1 MRHFLGIDVG
11 TSSARAGLFDETGRL
26 LAHAVRELQLWYPEA
41 DYVEQSTDD
50 IWRCIGEATR
60 AVMRETGLPADGVA
74 GIGFDATC
82 SLVVVEADGKPVTI
96 SPSGDP
102 QRNVMVWMDHRAEA
116 EAAAINTTGH
126 PVLRNVG
133 GRISP
138 EMEVPKLLWL
148 KKNLPDSWQRAGHF
162 FDLPDYLTYRA
173 TGSLVRS
180 QCSTVCKMTY
190 QADESG
196 AGWNAGFFKQIGLEE
211 LVEESFLR
219 IGREIHPIGG
229 MAGAL
234 TAHAAEELG
243 LAPGIPVGISL
254 IDAHAGG
261 VGMLGADLQGE
272 FRQQPGLT
280 RRLALIGGTSSCHMA
295 VSREARFIEGV
306 WGPYY
311 QAMVPGY
318 WLTEGGQSATGALID
333 HIIENHAATAEVK
346 AAAATE
352 GVSIYQW
359 LNHRLKELAGS
370 QPIGRLTRDLH
381 LWPDFHG
388 NRSPLADPGSK
399 GMIVGL
405 TLDRSPDALALLYLA
420 AIQGIAYGT
429 RHILEAMSEA
439 GYRIEVILV
448 CGGGIKNPIFL
459 QQHADITGLPL
470 VIPREPEAV
479 LLGSA
484 MAAAVAA
491 GIHATLPEAM
501 ATMSG
506 AGRFLRPDRNEQDY
520 HAVKYRVF
528 HQMHACQQTIRQLSN
543 PLQ

>member
-1 MRHFLGIDVG
+1 MKHFLGIDVG
-11 TSSARAGLFDETGRL
+11 TGSARAGLFDESGRL
-26 LAHAVRELQLWYPEA
+26 LAHATRELQIWRPQP
-41 DYVEQSTDD
+41 DYVEQSSED

-60 AVMRETGLPADGVA
+60 TLLKEAGLPPDSVG

-82 SLVVVEADGKPVTI
+82 SLVAVAADGAPVTL

-116 EAAAINTTGH
+116 EAAAINATGH

-138 EMEVPKLLWL
+138 EMEVPKLLWT
-148 KKNLPDSWQRAGHF
+148 KKALPQSWQSAGHF

-180 QCSTVCKMTY
+180 QCSTVCKMTF

-196 AGWNAGFFKQIGLEE
+196 GGWNADFFRKIGLED
-211 LVEESFLR
+211 LVEESFAR

-229 MAGAL
+229 RAGEL
-234 TAHAAEELG
+234 TAQAAGELG
-243 LAPGIPVGISL
+243 LVPGIPVGISL

-261 VGMLGADLQGE
+261 VGMLGADLGSA
-272 FRQQPGLT
+272 LT
-280 RRLALIGGTSSCHMA
+280 NPPDLTERLALIGGTSSCHMA
-295 VSREARFIEGV
+295 LSQEARFIEGV

-333 HIIENHAATAEVK
+333 HIIENHGATAESK
-346 AAAATE
+346 EAASAE
-352 GVSIYQW
+352 GITIYEW
-359 LNHRLKELAGS
+359 LNHRLERLAAGK
-370 QPIGRLTRDLH
+370 PVGRLTRDLH
-381 LWPDFHG
+381 LLPDYHG

-399 GMIVGL
+399 GMVLGL
-405 TLDRSPDALALLYLA
+405 TLDRGPDALAVLYLA

-429 RHILEAMSEA
+429 RHILDVMREA
-439 GYRIEVILV
+439 GYYIGAILV
-448 CGGGIKNPIFL
+448 CGGGIKNPLFL

-484 MAAAVAA
+484 MLGAVAA
-491 GIHATLPEAM
+491 GCHDSLPAAM
-501 ATMSG
+501 AAMSG
-506 AGRFLRPDRNEQDY
+506 AGSVVRPKESEGRY
-520 HAVKYRVF
+520 HATKYAVF
-528 HQMHACQQTIRQLSN
+528 HQLHDCQEVVRKLTFFL
-543 PLQ
+543 